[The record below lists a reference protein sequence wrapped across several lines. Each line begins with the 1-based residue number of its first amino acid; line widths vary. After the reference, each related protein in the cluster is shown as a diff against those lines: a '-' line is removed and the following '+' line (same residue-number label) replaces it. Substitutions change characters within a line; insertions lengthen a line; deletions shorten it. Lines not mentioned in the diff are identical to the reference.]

1 MDLVTSSGELLST
14 LDAASPAALAAVLA
28 DFLGR
33 HADATQ
39 VGLWL
44 VDYDIDVL
52 HRVDPAGGDDAVASA
67 PLDQGPGGRAFTAQ
81 TLVTVSADPGT
92 KVYLPVSVRAERLGV
107 LEVVLPG
114 DVQADLVQALGD
126 VAITVAYVLR
136 AASASS
142 DVFERTRRRRPLSLA
157 AEMQWG
163 ILQVRAASG
172 TMFSVA
178 GQLVPAY
185 DVGGDNFYYA
195 IGRSSISIGVTDAMG
210 HGLRAS
216 MLTALTINALRCA
229 RRGGRTLI
237 QQAAFADSA
246 LFEQFGGNQF
256 VTAMLMEID
265 LTSGRIEVVN
275 AGHPHPYRLRNGVV
289 EHVRFE
295 PQLPLGLFE
304 TTRYQIQAAAL
315 EAGDRLLL
323 VSDGVLESTNR
334 SAQEFGEERLEG
346 AFLAASRGDPHEA
359 VRALVRSLREWQHG
373 PLRDDATVL
382 CLDWH
387 GDWHGGQESVRAR

>member
-1 MDLVTSSGELLST
+1 MDLVMSSGELLPT
-14 LDAASPAALAAVLA
+14 LDAASPAALAAVLG

-33 HADATQ
+33 HADATA

-52 HRVDPAGGDDAVASA
+52 HRVDPAGGDDPVASM
-67 PLDQGPGGRAFTAQ
+67 PLDQGPSGRAFTAQ
-81 TLVTVSADPGT
+81 TAVTAPAAPGT
-92 KVYLPVSVRAERLGV
+92 HVNLPVSVRAERLGV
-107 LEVVLPG
+107 LEISLPG
-114 DVQADLVQALGD
+114 EVPADLLLALGQ
-126 VAITVAYVLR
+126 VATTVGYVLR

-163 ILQVRAASG
+163 ILPVRAVSG
-172 TMFSVA
+172 TVFSVA

-185 DVGGDNFYYA
+185 DVGGDNFDYA
-195 IGRSSISIGVTDAMG
+195 IGRRTVSVGVTDAMG

-216 MLTALTINALRCA
+216 MVTALTINALRCA
-229 RRGGRTLI
+229 RRSGRTLV
-237 QQAAFADSA
+237 QQAAFADDA
-246 LFEQFGGNQF
+246 LFEQFGGSQF
-256 VTAMLMEID
+256 VTALLMEID
-265 LTSGRIEVVN
+265 LASGRIEVVN
-275 AGHPHPYRLRNGVV
+275 AGHPHPYRLRGGVV

-304 TTRYQIQAAAL
+304 TTRYRMQ
-315 EAGDRLLL
+315 EASVQPGDRLLL
-323 VSDGVLESTNR
+323 VSDGVLEATNR

-359 VRALVRSLREWQHG
+359 VRALVRSLRAWQYG
-373 PLRDDATVL
+373 PMRDDATVL

-387 GDWHGGQESVRAR
+387 GSQDRP